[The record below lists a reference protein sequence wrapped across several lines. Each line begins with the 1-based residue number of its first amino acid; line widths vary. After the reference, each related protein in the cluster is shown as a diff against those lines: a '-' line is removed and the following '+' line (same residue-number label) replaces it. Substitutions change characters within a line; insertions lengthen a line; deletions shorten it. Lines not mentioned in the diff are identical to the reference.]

1 MEFFAKLES
10 WDYLAGILVIISLWL
25 IIFGIKKLHAANP
38 QLVDVAKLKM
48 RAYGALIAALA
59 YFVCKKLA

>member
-1 MEFFAKLES
+1 MKVVVLNGKGFVGFVLRHM
-10 WDYLAGILVIISLWL
+10 
-25 IIFGIKKLHAANP
+25 FGIKKLHAANP